1 MPIVDVR
8 SEKMSGDRRPDWSK
22 LTAAGIF
29 RVPREGGRFDRHYHD
44 CDEYWLI
51 YCGRARVLT
60 EGIEYEV
67 GPGDI
72 VCTET
77 GQEHD
82 VLVVYEDLEA
92 FFLEDAVPAGGRT
105 GHLHRT
111 PEARAGHPVATGDPA
126 R

>member
-8 SEKMSGDRRPDWSK
+8 SEKMSGLRRPDWST

-51 YCGRARVLT
+51 YRGRARVLS
-60 EGIEYEV
+60 EDIEYDV

-72 VCTET
+72 VCTEA

-92 FFLEDAVPAGGRT
+92 FFLEDASPEGGRT

-111 PEARAGHPVATGDPA
+111 PEARAGHAVASGVDA
-126 R
+126 S